1 MVEVVKPLPPEAGVL
16 PAIRRFYYAV
26 ALNRTRIG
34 LSCLAMTMF
43 AATYVDDANVK
54 AHRRIH
60 AIEILIAAVCGVSFG
75 AGKFKSNEFHEAEMQ
90 AEIRSTSSEIPI
102 PELPMRRANDKER

>member
-16 PAIRRFYYAV
+16 PAARRLYYTI

-34 LSCLAMTMF
+34 LSCLAITMF
-43 AATYVDDANVK
+43 AATYVDDTNIK

-60 AIEILIAAVCGVSFG
+60 AVEILIAAVCGVSFG
-75 AGKFKSNEFHEAEMQ
+75 AGKFKSTEFHEDEMQ
-90 AEIRSTSSEIPI
+90 QEIRSTSSEIPV
-102 PELPMRRANDKER
+102 PSLPMRRASDKE